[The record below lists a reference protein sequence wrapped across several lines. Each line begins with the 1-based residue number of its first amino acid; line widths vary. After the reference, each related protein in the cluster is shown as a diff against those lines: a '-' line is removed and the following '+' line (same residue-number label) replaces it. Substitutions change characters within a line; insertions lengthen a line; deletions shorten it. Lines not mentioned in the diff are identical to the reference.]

1 MSIAYHR
8 RSPGRISAEVDQTIR
23 QELGREK
30 VLVGDKRLPI
40 SSYNYTA
47 LRDRLE
53 QKGIQVS
60 VNTIIKRAKEEECYH
75 PRRKRKIHDREV
87 VTTAIGE
94 LIQHD
99 ASLHKWS
106 PFATGK

>member
-60 VNTIIKRAKEEECYH
+60 VNTIIKRAKE
-75 PRRKRKIHDREV
+75 V

-94 LIQHD
+94 MIQHD
-99 ASLHKWS
+99 ASLHL
-106 PFATGK
+106 